1 MSVRVRFAPSPTG
14 FVHVGGLRTALYNYL
29 FSKANGGT
37 YLLRIEDTDQE
48 RFVEGAVENMLS
60 SLDWAGIHHTEGVL
74 LSEDGHVMEVGDRGP
89 YIQSERLAI
98 YQAHIKPVLASGHAY
113 RCFCSKERL
122 EAVRE
127 KERQE
132 KGTPRYDGH
141 CRHIA
146 IKEAEERAAA
156 GEAYVI
162 RLKLPEHT
170 EIRFDDLVRGT
181 VVMSTDDL
189 DDQVLIKSDGYPTY
203 HFAVVV
209 DDHLMEISHVIRG
222 EEWLASTPKH
232 VYLFQIMGWEAP
244 TYVHLPNILNMDRKK
259 LSKRHGDVAAEDFRR
274 KGYLPEALVNFLA
287 LVGWSPED
295 NQELFTLEELEAT
308 FSIERVSKSGGVFD
322 LKKLNWMSAHYM
334 REASLERLTDLA
346 IPYLVDAGFMTW
358 EEAGE
363 RRQWVSHLLEVL
375 RENLHYM
382 AELPE
387 KAEVFFKDII
397 EVEPGEAMEWWTSEA
412 MVTLRPALI
421 DALKSM
427 EILEHQEIKK
437 VFKMIQKETGLKGP
451 AFFKPLRV
459 ALTGNVHG
467 PDLMLVMKVLGKDAV
482 LKRLSNEIRTSK

>member
-29 FSKANGGT
+29 FSKAKDGT

-48 RFVEGAVENMLS
+48 RFVEGAVENMLL
-60 SLDWAGIHHTEGVL
+60 SLDWAGIHHTEGVM

-89 YIQSERLAI
+89 YIQSERLEI
-98 YQAHIKPVLASGHAY
+98 YQAHIKPLLASGHAY

-141 CRHIA
+141 CRQIA
-146 IKEAEERAAA
+146 VKEAEERAAA

-259 LSKRHGDVAAEDFRR
+259 LSKRQGDVAAEDFRR
-274 KGYLPEALVNFLA
+274 KGYLPEALVNFLT

-295 NQELFTLEELEAT
+295 NQELFTLKELESA

-363 RRQWVSHLLEVL
+363 RRQWVSYLVEVL

-387 KAEVFFKDII
+387 KAEVFFADTI

-412 MVTLRPALI
+412 LATLRPALI

-437 VFKMIQKETGLKGP
+437 AFKMIQKETGLKGP
-451 AFFKPLRV
+451 AFFKPVRV

-467 PDLMLVMKVLGKDAV
+467 PDLMLVMKVLGKEAV
-482 LKRLSNEIRTSK
+482 LKRLSNGRTSG

>member
-48 RFVEGAVENMLS
+48 RFVEGAVENMLT
-60 SLDWAGIHHTEGVL
+60 SLDWAGIHHTEGVM
-74 LSEDGHVMEVGDRGP
+74 LSEDGHVMEAGDRGP
-89 YIQSERLAI
+89 YIQSERLDI
-98 YQAHIKPVLASGHAY
+98 YQAHIEPMLASGHAY

-141 CRHIA
+141 CRHIS
-146 IKEAEERAAA
+146 IEEAEERAAA
-156 GEAYVI
+156 GEAHVI

-244 TYVHLPNILNMDRKK
+244 TYVHLPNILNSDRKK
-259 LSKRHGDVAAEDFRR
+259 LSKRHGDVAAEDFRS

-295 NQELFTLEELEAT
+295 NQELFTLEELESI

-387 KAEVFFKDII
+387 KAEVFFTDII

-412 MVTLRPALI
+412 LATLRPALI

-427 EILEHQEIKK
+427 ETLQHQEIKK
-437 VFKMIQKETGLKGP
+437 VFKIIQKETGLKGP
-451 AFFKPLRV
+451 AFFKPVRV

-467 PDLMLVMKVLGKDAV
+467 PDLMLVMKVLGKEAV
-482 LKRLSNEIRTSK
+482 LKRLSNEIRKSE